1 MRLFFISFVLI
12 LFILGNNSCSFLKE
26 SSPFP
31 VIKNDL
37 KSAGLPIIRKI
48 IGKPAEVPAVK
59 SENLI
64 LKILGLKNEQGLI
77 FLFGLKDNEKM
88 KFFLGEKRKILKTIA
103 FVKKNVGKIVQ
114 LQVETA
120 KNQPGRIPMV
130 LTINSGGESIS
141 PMVEQLN
148 RGK

>member
-1 MRLFFISFVLI
+1 
-12 LFILGNNSCSFLKE
+12 
-26 SSPFP
+26 
-31 VIKNDL
+31 
-37 KSAGLPIIRKI
+37 
-48 IGKPAEVPAVK
+48 
-59 SENLI
+59 
-64 LKILGLKNEQGLI
+64 
-77 FLFGLKDNEKM
+77 M